1 MAKRRRTRRGTKQ
14 ATPGWIW
21 LLAGLGLGLSVA
33 AGVYFSDLRP
43 RSLTQPPPRP
53 APRSQTE
60 MTAPAPA
67 TEPEEEHPAKR
78 FDFYELLPKFE
89 VVIPESERDARP
101 DVDPVALQR
110 PGTYVLQAGS
120 FSTYTDADRMRAQLA
135 LLGVESRIQKVSI
148 DDKTYHRV
156 RIGPLNDLNDLNN
169 TRERLRNARVE
180 IMVIRLDGN

>member
-1 MAKRRRTRRGTKQ
+1 MAKRRRTRRTRKQ
-14 ATPGWIW
+14 SAPGWLW
-21 LLAGLGLGLSVA
+21 LLAGLGLGLCVA

-43 RSLTQPPPRP
+43 RTQTQPPPRP

-60 MTAPAPA
+60 MTAPAQIAEPA
-67 TEPEEEHPAKR
+67 EEHPAKR

-89 VVIPESERDARP
+89 VVITETERDAYP
-101 DVDPVALQR
+101 DSNPVAVQQ

-156 RIGPLNDLNDLNN
+156 RIGPLNDLGELNL
-169 TRERLRNARVE
+169 TRDRLRDARVE